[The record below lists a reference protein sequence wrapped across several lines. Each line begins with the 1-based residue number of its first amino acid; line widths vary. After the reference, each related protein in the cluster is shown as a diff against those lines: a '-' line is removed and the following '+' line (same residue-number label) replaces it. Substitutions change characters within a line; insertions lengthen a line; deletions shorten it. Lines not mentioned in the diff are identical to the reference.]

1 MCIQLHAFRTNGVPG
16 FRCSLSECSFF
27 IVYVGDSS
35 CSSRQLQRRPRESPQ
50 AAESCNRIPARIRGS
65 VRMATH
71 MHPDGHRG
79 GCLNVRLESLHVLAL
94 SYFLESLKTEL
105 RSAERCDRKV
115 RERSKINRGGLFV
128 SRIRKGSFQQVSG
141 SPFSSHG
148 HPLLD
153 FILQHIK

>member
-1 MCIQLHAFRTNGVPG
+1 MCIQPHAFITNGVSG

-27 IVYVGDSS
+27 IIYG
-35 CSSRQLQRRPRESPQ
+35 CSYRQLQRRLRESPQ

-71 MHPDGHRG
+71 THPDGHWG

-105 RSAERCDRKV
+105 RSAECCDRKV
-115 RERSKINRGGLFV
+115 RERRGVKSTVEDFLCPVSERGAFRRSRGLHFLLMDTPPV
-128 SRIRKGSFQQVSG
+128 WTL
-141 SPFSSHG
+141 FSNA
-148 HPLLD
+148 
-153 FILQHIK
+153 